1 MGKDVYVPHTFL
13 LQMCITYLIYM
24 FVTIIKVKMDAFKHF
39 KNASIVLIAVSI

>member
-24 FVTIIKVKMDAFKHF
+24 VRDYYKG
-39 KNASIVLIAVSI
+39 KNGCI